1 MGNYLLWITILAFF
15 IPAAISAI
23 LTPASIWFGKKHG
36 IVDKADEFTPSG
48 QKKITKKITPRT
60 GGLGIFFAV
69 FIPFLF
75 LTGFEPGSLYVL
87 IGAIII
93 VVFML
98 IDDKYKLS
106 PWIKFAGQIL
116 AATPPILAGY
126 RIAYLTNVVSSGW
139 FSVGWLAIPLTYL
152 WIILVVNAVNFID
165 GLDGLAS
172 GITVIVCITSAIV
185 SLSVGLYAPALLLI
199 CLAGASAGFLPF
211 NFEPAKIYL
220 GDNGSH
226 FIGYLIAVS
235 AIWGTA
241 KATTAVVLGV
251 SFLALFIPMADVF
264 YSALRRIKNKKS
276 PFKGDMD
283 NLHYQLIKKGWS
295 VRSVVLVFY
304 TITAIFSALALYVF
318 VIR

>member
-1 MGNYLLWITILAFF
+1 MNYWLLPLIFLV
-15 IPAAISAI
+15 SAGFSAV
-23 LTPASIWFGKKHG
+23 LTPVAIWFGKRFG
-36 IVDKADEFTPSG
+36 ITDKSGEKTPSG
-48 QKKITKKITPRT
+48 QTKITSKITPRT
-60 GGLGIFFAV
+60 GGLSIFIAV
-69 FIPFLF
+69 FIPFLIF
-75 LTGFEPGSLYVL
+75 SKFDLSSWS
-87 IGAIII
+87 IIAGAIII
-93 VVFML
+93 TVFML

-126 RIAYLTNVVSSGW
+126 RIAYLTNVVNSGW

-172 GITVIVCITSAIV
+172 GITMIVCITSAIV
-185 SLSVGLYAPALLLI
+185 SLSVGLYAPAILLI

-295 VRSVVLVFY
+295 VRGVVLVFY
-304 TITAIFSALALYVF
+304 AITAIFSALALYVF